1 MSNPFDNPPVEEER
15 DPLPTDPDHPNQ
27 TGIGVQTFGEAK
39 QRTPKVGELYDGADT
54 ESFPRHIAP
63 ASEHTAMA
71 NTIDTTKPPPPIMQE
86 AMNCPT
92 MPVIKPEKKHHNIVD
107 MYWFITSKL
116 FEQQPLGEFE
126 AGFLAIGYNAD
137 FSNLRLGF
145 YLPNKES
152 FTQSSMIKSKMEFMT
167 SINLFSETCYNIR
180 DCLRTGQ
187 PISISN
193 FERIIGNNG
202 NTWTPNQTTISGT
215 AEQII
220 IKTITPEGKKFYYT
234 LSGWQIAAFASALKY
249 MTEGDSWNKSLD
261 VRMKQ
266 YKG

>member
-1 MSNPFDNPPVEEER
+1 LSNPFDIPPVEEEK
-15 DPLPTDPDHPNQ
+15 DMLPTDPDHPNQ
-27 TGIGVQTFGEAK
+27 TGIGEQTFGEA
-39 QRTPKVGELYDGADT
+39 T
-54 ESFPRHIAP
+54 PRHIAP
-63 ASEHTAMA
+63 ASEHTNIVAD
-71 NTIDTTKPPPPIMQE
+71 TIDSTNVPPQQ
-86 AMNCPT
+86 T
-92 MPVIKPEKKHHNIVD
+92 LTQPVVPFTQPKPEKKHHNIVD
-107 MYWFITSKL
+107 MYWFISGKL
-116 FEQQPLGEFE
+116 FEQKPLGEFE

-137 FSNLRLGF
+137 FSNLRIGF

-187 PISISN
+187 PINVSN

-234 LSGWQIAAFASALKY
+234 LSGWQIAAFASALKF